1 VESLGARLKR
11 EREQRKMTLDEI
23 STSTKIGT
31 RFLIAIEDEQFDQLP
46 GGIFNKGF
54 IKAYA
59 RAVGVDE
66 AEAVGYYELTTGA
79 SQPEIQPDN
88 TLAVLAATP
97 TAASVFPD
105 EDSESGIS
113 RLPWE
118 WFAIGL
124 LLVAFGFAIW
134 GFHTRENPVHPV
146 VAPTPSSELN
156 SAPAL
161 QTAEPAMLAIPKQ
174 AETDASSSTPGSQ
187 TTAAVTAP
195 EPSAAPKTFLVQI
208 QAQQDSW
215 IAITAD
221 GHQIMQ
227 DTLHAAS
234 EKSVEAHDQI
244 VIKTGNAG
252 ALDISFNGKKLQQQG
267 APSEVKTFTFD
278 SSGLKP

>member
-11 EREQRKMTLDEI
+11 ERQQRRMTLDEI

-66 AEAVGYYELTTGA
+66 AEAVAYYELATGA

-97 TAASVFPD
+97 TAASIFPD

-118 WFAIGL
+118 WFAVGL
-124 LLVAFGFAIW
+124 LVIAFGLAIW

-146 VAPTPSSELN
+146 VTPTPPSELN

-161 QTAEPAMLAIPKQ
+161 QTAEPAMPARQ
-174 AETDASSSTPGSQ
+174 SQTDTSLSAPGSQ

-195 EPSAAPKTFLVQI
+195 EPPAAAKTFLVQI

-215 IAITAD
+215 ITITAD

-227 DTLHAAS
+227 DTLHASS
-234 EKSVEAHDQI
+234 EKSVEAHDQV
-244 VIKTGNAG
+244 VIETGNAG
-252 ALDISFNGKKLQQQG
+252 ALDISFNGRRLQQQG
-267 APSEVKTFTFD
+267 APNQVKTLTFD